1 MVFQNLTLLQLN
13 PKSKTMNA
21 TNPIEINGKSYDK
34 FSLNLAITGRYL
46 PSGQPDASVCM
57 RLLPTRIENEVVETA
72 DAEAK
77 GIVIGT
83 LDGSD
88 EATQQAVAAIQAALQ
103 AYIEA
108 KGL

>member
-1 MVFQNLTLLQLN
+1 MTASTPLQ
-13 PKSKTMNA
+13 
-21 TNPIEINGKSYDK
+21 IDGKQFDK
-34 FSLNLAITGRYL
+34 YSLNLAITGKYL

-57 RLLPTRIENEVVETA
+57 RLVPTAIENGEVITA

-77 GIVIGT
+77 GIVMGT

-88 EATQQAVAAIQAALQ
+88 AATQQAVGAIQAALQ
-103 AYIEA
+103 AYISA